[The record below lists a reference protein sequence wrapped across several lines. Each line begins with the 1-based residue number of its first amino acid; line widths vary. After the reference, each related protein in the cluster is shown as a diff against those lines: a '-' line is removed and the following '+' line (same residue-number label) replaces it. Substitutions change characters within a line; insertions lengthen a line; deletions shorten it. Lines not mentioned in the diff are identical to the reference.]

1 MTVSYCETF
10 WGQKCCLYP
19 HSRSKWGKVT
29 KNWHPCYC
37 WGDIF
42 ATREAERKEGLSLS
56 WCLSP
61 GPWPW
66 MTNTMT
72 DRMID
77 RKCDVGAVSHSCNV
91 FFKYKP
97 KVFLKNAMLMI
108 GRARETTRI
117 SILSQRKT
125 TSCCMLLKW
134 IGWRKIMTLW
144 SSKYKISEIKS
155 FEPNPLTCRT
165 RKILVRLKHTRI
177 PSSTKE
183 LNP

>member
-1 MTVSYCETF
+1 
-10 WGQKCCLYP
+10 
-19 HSRSKWGKVT
+19 
-29 KNWHPCYC
+29 
-37 WGDIF
+37 
-42 ATREAERKEGLSLS
+42 
-56 WCLSP
+56 
-61 GPWPW
+61 

-108 GRARETTRI
+108 GRVRETTRI

-134 IGWRKIMTLW
+134 IGWWKM
-144 SSKYKISEIKS
+144 
-155 FEPNPLTCRT
+155 
-165 RKILVRLKHTRI
+165 
-177 PSSTKE
+177 
-183 LNP
+183 

>member
-1 MTVSYCETF
+1 M
-10 WGQKCCLYP
+10 
-19 HSRSKWGKVT
+19 GKSHKKLASVLLLGGHFRD
-29 KNWHPCYC
+29 KR
-37 WGDIF
+37 G
-42 ATREAERKEGLSLS
+42 REERGTLSLLMFVTRTVTMNDKHHDGPHDRQKM
-56 WCLSP
+56 WCRSSFALLQ
-61 GPWPW
+61 
-66 MTNTMT
+66 
-72 DRMID
+72 
-77 RKCDVGAVSHSCNV
+77 C

-108 GRARETTRI
+108 GRVRETTRI

-177 PSSTKE
+177 PSSAKE